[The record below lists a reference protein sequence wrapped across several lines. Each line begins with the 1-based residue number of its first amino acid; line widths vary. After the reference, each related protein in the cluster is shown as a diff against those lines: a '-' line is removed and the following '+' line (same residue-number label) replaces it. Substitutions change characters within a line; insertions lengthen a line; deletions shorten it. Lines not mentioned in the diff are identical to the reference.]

1 MTFII
6 LSFVSKHRLNLL
18 NNKFIHLFL
27 ILVAMLIS
35 FSADPQIITDF
46 TTFSGNTRYGSLILD
61 FHDLSLW
68 TSNTWLLDFGNIS
81 FITYNE

>member
-6 LSFVSKHRLNLL
+6 LSFLYEKRLNLL
-18 NNKFIHLFL
+18 KNKFIHLSL

-35 FSADPQIITDF
+35 FSAYPQVITDI
-46 TTFSGNTRYGSLILD
+46 TTFSVNISYGLLTLD

-68 TSNTWLLDFGNIS
+68 TSNTWLSDFGNS
-81 FITYNE
+81 NFYNL

>member
-18 NNKFIHLFL
+18 KNKFIHLFL

-35 FSADPQIITDF
+35 FSPDPQVITDF
-46 TTFSGNTRYGSLILD
+46 TTFSDNTRYGSLILD

-81 FITYNE
+81 FYNL

>member
-6 LSFVSKHRLNLL
+6 LGFLYKKRLNLL
-18 NNKFIHLFL
+18 KNKFIQLSL

-35 FSADPQIITDF
+35 FSAYPQVITDF
-46 TTFSGNTRYGSLILD
+46 TTFSVNISYGLLILD

-81 FITYNE
+81 FYNL